1 MIFQTPLQ
9 DVADSLNII
18 DIGEP
23 HYDDP
28 SLALL
33 FSQLRSKTLQA
44 AKGSSEI
51 SGRAEFNFVLQ
62 IARVFCRMGMVHNFF
77 LNNSDE
83 YSGVVGCQALALDLV
98 RSWTFDR
105 PSMQRS
111 SVPPADK
118 TVPPSPTITR
128 RPKFALG
135 PAMRRRSS
143 IIIDMDIPSLP
154 PTRSSSP
161 VRVAEKPPVIIEEP
175 GNEEGDLIA
184 RKAGLGNLMKTA
196 KQDVTVPEFDM
207 NAFF

>member
-62 IARVFCRMGMVHNFF
+62 IARVFCRMGTVHNFF
-77 LNNSDE
+77 LNNSMNIP
-83 YSGVVGCQALALDLV
+83 AL
-98 RSWTFDR
+98 
-105 PSMQRS
+105 
-111 SVPPADK
+111 
-118 TVPPSPTITR
+118 
-128 RPKFALG
+128 
-135 PAMRRRSS
+135 
-143 IIIDMDIPSLP
+143 
-154 PTRSSSP
+154 
-161 VRVAEKPPVIIEEP
+161 
-175 GNEEGDLIA
+175 
-184 RKAGLGNLMKTA
+184 
-196 KQDVTVPEFDM
+196 
-207 NAFF
+207 